1 MAPVTRKTLK
11 QCGGVLLLAI
21 ITVASLLASKPIVGW
36 EEVNKSIG
44 SGIGN
49 SLDVDI
55 VALVA
60 PKSNSNSLVILL
72 DFPKI
77 RKKEKLG

>member
-1 MAPVTRKTLK
+1 M
-11 QCGGVLLLAI
+11 
-21 ITVASLLASKPIVGW
+21 
-36 EEVNKSIG
+36 NKSIG

-60 PKSNSNSLVILL
+60 PKSNSNSLAVILL

-77 RKKEKLG
+77 RKKKKTRLQETSHLHL